1 MIIIIKYRVI
11 FIEGIYHKHRNKQIF
26 RRNSF
31 EKQKF
36 VSIRFCNF
44 HYFHPFSPPFFTDTT
59 ISRRGMVNICT
70 RKIFHR
76 FQVNRIRSKAGSF
89 GISPPFRI
97 FIAKWKE
104 IESNRTIGNH
114 GNERIYL
121 LRCGIWSRK
130 GTRSKL
136 KVRCVKR
143 ICNRVIP
150 GRGVTLRIPTI

>member
-1 MIIIIKYRVI
+1 MWYLSKAFITSVETNKYFVVTVL
-11 FIEGIYHKHRNKQIF
+11 KN
-26 RRNSF
+26 RNSF
-31 EKQKF
+31 RYGF
-36 VSIRFCNF
+36 AIFTIST
-44 HYFHPFSPPFFTDTT
+44 PSPHLFFTDTT

-150 GRGVTLRIPTI
+150 GRGVTLRIPTT